1 MVTLDPSTTIGK
13 LRRLIFDFKVAQD
26 GTDAYFQDEDLQVY
40 LDEKAQNIYGAAVL
54 AINCMLLDPGAFL
67 KWSHGM
73 ETMDKSAARDALIKA
88 RDLYEEK
95 WQSVPSGSENSGIV
109 GRGAT
114 TPYYGANIPTQ
125 DLRDTDFFH
134 DR

>member
-13 LRRLIFDFKVAQD
+13 LRRLIFDFKVEQD
-26 GTDAYFQDEDLQVY
+26 GSDAYFQDEDLQVY

-54 AINCMLLDPGAFL
+54 AINTMLVDPGAFL
-67 KWSHGM
+67 KWTHGM
-73 ETMDKSAARDALIKA
+73 ESIDKSAARDALIKA

-95 WQSVPSGSENSGIV
+95 WQATPSTGTNGAIV
-109 GRGAT
+109 GKTKQTR
-114 TPYYGANIPTQ
+114 YYGSRVPTQ
-125 DLRDTDFFH
+125 ELRDTDFFH